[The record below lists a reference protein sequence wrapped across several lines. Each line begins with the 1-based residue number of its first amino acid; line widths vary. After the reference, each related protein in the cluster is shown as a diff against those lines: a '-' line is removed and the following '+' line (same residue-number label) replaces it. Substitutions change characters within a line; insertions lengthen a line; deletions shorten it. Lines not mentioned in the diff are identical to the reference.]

1 MEEYRSTLNEAQLF
15 SAATIVCTAGQY
27 NRIGEYKILAGELL
41 ALGFGTNNDQS
52 NAIGRIYI
60 LMNVAGP
67 TEVPGYYRI
76 TQMSASD
83 RPGIILWESR
93 TEITNANPTD
103 RTKQVPLNESPY
115 FIGQDKRI
123 AFDFMPDAT
132 ATVTKADSKIR
143 LDVTKVAV

>member
-15 SAATIVCTAGQY
+15 ASATVVCTAGQY

-41 ALGFGTNNDQS
+41 ALGYGDSNDQAG
-52 NAIGRIYI
+52 AIGRIYM
-60 LMNVAGP
+60 LFDVAGP
-67 TEVPGYYRI
+67 TEVPGIYRI

-93 TEITNANPTD
+93 TEITNANATD
-103 RTKQVPLNESPY
+103 RTKQLPLNESPY

-123 AFDFMPDAT
+123 AIDFMPDAT
-132 ATVTKADSKIR
+132 ATVTKADSKFR